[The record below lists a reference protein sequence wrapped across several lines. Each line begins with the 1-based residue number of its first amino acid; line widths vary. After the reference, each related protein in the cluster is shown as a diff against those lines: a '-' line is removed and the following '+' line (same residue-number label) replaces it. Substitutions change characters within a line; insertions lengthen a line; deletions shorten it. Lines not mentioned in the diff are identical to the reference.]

1 MDIEQVLNR
10 KREGIFYSYNSLFSS
25 LKDDELTMLE
35 DNKTKVRYSK
45 GENIIKQGENIT
57 HVVFVYSGIL
67 KNQVS
72 YQDKDCITN
81 LIPSGSFAGLPAML
95 SNKYHVFSLTALDDS
110 IIYYIDIDVVKSIL
124 LQNSNFFIELI
135 KESFQWADFLQ
146 NKEFTHTHN
155 NIYGKVANTLI
166 YLGEQ
171 VFKKDSFNVLV
182 SRKDLAQFAG
192 MSRENFIKV
201 LTEFKRLGIID
212 VKGKVIDIL
221 NYEKLY
227 QILQNGSI

>member
-1 MDIEQVLNR
+1 MDIEQVINI
-10 KREGIFYSYNSLFSS
+10 KQEGIFYSYNNLFNS
-25 LKDDELTMLE
+25 LKDDELTILE

-45 GENIIKQGENIT
+45 GDNIIKQGENIT
-57 HVVFVYSGIL
+57 HVVYVHSGIL
-67 KNQVS
+67 KNQVCF
-72 YQDKDCITN
+72 QNKDYITN
-81 LIPSGSFAGLPAML
+81 LISPGSFAGLPAML

-124 LQNSNFFIELI
+124 LQNSNFFLELI
-135 KESFQWADFLQ
+135 KESSQWADFLQ
-146 NKEFTHTHN
+146 NKEFTHAHN

-171 VFKKDSFNVLV
+171 VFKKDSFNVLI
-182 SRKDLAQFAG
+182 SRKELAQFAG

-201 LTEFKRLGIID
+201 LTEFKRLEIID
-212 VKGKVIDIL
+212 VKGKIIDIL

-227 QILQNGSI
+227 HILQNG